1 MDEQHGPGSAGRPRW
16 VGGNTSRRPLRS
28 QAPRRQRPEP
38 LTHSRF
44 SQLDGR
50 DEAEA
55 ARASRLHARGVRM
68 LRDGTLVTP
77 KSQRPRGRSS
87 PPESAEPRFGQ
98 PVIRLIRRKPPLRL
112 PLASAP
118 RRLHVLLIIVA
129 MALSLCAGRLLQLQG
144 FDSSSY
150 ALDAVTRTLPLL
162 PARGEITDRNG
173 LVLASTQPA
182 VAVTADPKLTA
193 PDAAEIAGVLSGHL
207 SMSQSELM
215 PLLTK
220 PGTRFVYIKKKVPAL
235 TYSAL
240 AADLSSRHLHGIFRE
255 SDPIRTYPNGSV
267 GASVVGFVG
276 SDGKGLA
283 GLERTLNAQLAGV
296 EGKETYESAPNG
308 SKIPLG
314 RSSITPA
321 RNGLSYQLTLDSEVQ
336 WVAERRL
343 AEQVAKTRADSGF
356 AIVMD
361 VKTGQ
366 VIALA
371 NSPTYD
377 SSNPQAADSE
387 DRGNRAISAPYEPGS
402 VQKVL
407 TSAALIDSGVATPN
421 TRVVIP
427 SRIHSGGN
435 SIKDFFSH
443 GVLHYTMRGV
453 IADSSNIGTVLLA
466 RQLNKQTLHDYLL
479 SFGLG
484 KTTSLGLPGESA
496 GILPKADMPDSQ
508 RDRVAFGQAIAVTGI
523 QEAAA
528 VAGIVNDGMY
538 NPPTVIKGA
547 TDGEGRALAVP
558 RTPPRL
564 VISEESSAQVRDL
577 MRAVIDS
584 VNGQRNLKLDR
595 YTSGGKTGTAQ
606 RADTSCRCYR
616 GYVTSF
622 IGFAPLDDPQI
633 LTYVV
638 ISNPKVGDTGTITAA
653 PVYRD
658 IMDFALPRYSVAP
671 DAKPHKPLPIEW

>member
-1 MDEQHGPGSAGRPRW
+1 MDEEPRPQPSIRGVSA
-16 VGGNTSRRPLRS
+16 RPLRGAAEVGHPS
-28 QAPRRQRPEP
+28 PTPTDRPS
-38 LTHSRF
+38 T
-44 SQLDGR
+44 
-50 DEAEA
+50 
-55 ARASRLHARGVRM
+55 LHARGVRI
-68 LRDGTLVTP
+68 LRDGTVLTP
-77 KSQRPRGRSS
+77 RPRVQQ
-87 PPESAEPRFGQ
+87 PPQ
-98 PVIRLIRRKPPLRL
+98 IRLVRRKPPLRL

-118 RRLHVLLIIVA
+118 RRLHVLLIAVA

-144 FDSSSY
+144 FDSSIY
-150 ALDAVTRTLPLL
+150 TADALTRTLPLL

-182 VAVTADPKLTA
+182 VAVTADPTLTA
-193 PDAAEIAGVLSGHL
+193 PRAAEFAGVLAGYL
-207 SMSQSELM
+207 GMSHAELM

-220 PGTRFVYIKKKVPAL
+220 TGTRFVYLKKKVPAL

-240 AADLSSRHLHGIFRE
+240 AADLSRRELRGIFRE

-276 SDGKGLA
+276 ADGKGLA

-314 RSSITPA
+314 RRSFTPA
-321 RNGLSYQLTLDSEVQ
+321 RNGLSFQLTLDSEVQ

-343 AEQVAKTRADSGF
+343 AEQVAKNRADSGI

-371 NSPTYD
+371 NAPTYD
-377 SSNPQAADSE
+377 SSRPQAAKSD

-407 TSAALIDSGVATPN
+407 TSAALIDSGTATPA
-421 TRVVIP
+421 TRVVVP
-427 SRIHSGGN
+427 NRLASGGR
-435 SIKDFFSH
+435 SIKDHFSH

-453 IADSSNIGTVLLA
+453 IADSSNIGTALLT
-466 RQLNKQTLHDYLL
+466 RQIDKQKLHDYLV

-484 KTTSLGLPGESA
+484 SKTNIGLPGESA
-496 GILPKADMPDSQ
+496 GIIPKPDMTNGQ
-508 RDRVAFGQAIAVTGI
+508 RDQIAFGQALAVTGI

-528 VAGIVNDGMY
+528 VAGVVNGGIY
-538 NPPTVIKGA
+538 NPPTLIKKA
-547 TDGEGRALAVP
+547 TDGDGKEVALP
-558 RTPPRL
+558 RTPQRR
-564 VISEESSAQVRDL
+564 VISEKSSAQVREL
-577 MRAVIDS
+577 MQAVIDT

-595 YTSGGKTGTAQ
+595 YITGGKTGTAQ
-606 RADTSCRCYR
+606 RADTRCGCYR

-622 IGFAPLDDPQI
+622 LGFAPLDDPQI

-638 ISNPKVGDTGTITAA
+638 ISNPRVGDTGSTTAA

-658 IMDFALPRYSVAP
+658 IMNITLPRYSVAP
-671 DAKPHKPLPIEW
+671 DARPHKPLPTEW

>member
-1 MDEQHGPGSAGRPRW
+1 MDEEHRPQPSVRR
-16 VGGNTSRRPLRS
+16 VSSRPLRRAGAVGHPS
-28 QAPRRQRPEP
+28 PTAADRPS
-38 LTHSRF
+38 T
-44 SQLDGR
+44 
-50 DEAEA
+50 
-55 ARASRLHARGVRM
+55 LHARGVRI
-68 LRDGTLVTP
+68 LRDGTVLT
-77 KSQRPRGRSS
+77 SRPRAQQ
-87 PPESAEPRFGQ
+87 PPK
-98 PVIRLIRRKPPLRL
+98 IRLVRRKPPLRL

-118 RRLHVLLIIVA
+118 RRLHVLLIVVA

-144 FDSSSY
+144 FDSSTY
-150 ALDAVTRTLPLL
+150 TADALTRTLPLL

-182 VAVTADPKLTA
+182 VAVTADPTLTA
-193 PDAAEIAGVLSGHL
+193 PRAAEFASVLAGYLG
-207 SMSQSELM
+207 MSPAELM

-220 PGTRFVYIKKKVPAL
+220 TGTRFVYLKKKVPAL

-240 AADLSSRHLHGIFRE
+240 AADLSRREMRGIFRE

-276 SDGKGLA
+276 ADGKGLA

-314 RSSITPA
+314 RRSFTPA
-321 RNGLSYQLTLDSEVQ
+321 RNGLSFQLTLDSEVQ

-343 AEQVAKTRADSGF
+343 AEQVAKNRADSGI
-356 AIVMD
+356 AIVLD

-371 NSPTYD
+371 NVPTYD
-377 SSNPQAADSE
+377 SSRPQAAKSD

-407 TSAALIDSGVATPN
+407 TSAALIDSGTATPS

-427 SRIHSGGN
+427 SRLASGGR
-435 SIKDFFSH
+435 SIKDHFSH

-453 IADSSNIGTVLLA
+453 IADSSNIGTALLT
-466 RQLNKQTLHDYLL
+466 RQIDKQKLHDYLV

-484 KTTSLGLPGESA
+484 SKTNIGLPGESA
-496 GILPKADMPDSQ
+496 GILPKPDMTNGQ
-508 RDRVAFGQAIAVTGI
+508 RDQIAFGQALAVTGI

-528 VAGIVNDGMY
+528 VAGVVNGGIY
-538 NPPTVIKGA
+538 NPPTLIKKA
-547 TDGEGRALAVP
+547 TDGDGKEVALPRAP
-558 RTPPRL
+558 QRR
-564 VISEESSAQVRDL
+564 VISEKSSAQVREL
-577 MRAVIDS
+577 MQAVVDT

-595 YTSGGKTGTAQ
+595 YATGGKTGTAQ
-606 RADTSCRCYR
+606 RADTRCGCYR

-622 IGFAPLDDPQI
+622 VGFAPLDDPQI

-638 ISNPKVGDTGTITAA
+638 ISNPRVGDTGSTTAA
-653 PVYRD
+653 PAYRD
-658 IMDFALPRYSVAP
+658 IMNVTLPRYSVAP
-671 DAKPHKPLPIEW
+671 DARPHKPLPTEW

>member
-435 SIKDFFSH
+435 SIKDFFSQ

>member
-1 MDEQHGPGSAGRPRW
+1 MTDEPHRLNSP
-16 VGGNTSRRPLRS
+16 RPLRS
-28 QAPRRQRPEP
+28 HVPRGHHQRA
-38 LTHSRF
+38 
-44 SQLDGR
+44 D
-50 DEAEA
+50 AE
-55 ARASRLHARGVRM
+55 RLSTLHARGVRI
-68 LRDGTLVTP
+68 LRDGTTVTP
-77 KSQRPRGRSS
+77 RPGVRQ
-87 PPESAEPRFGQ
+87 PP
-98 PVIRLIRRKPPLRL
+98 IRVVRRRPPLRL
-112 PLASAP
+112 PLASAH
-118 RRLHVLLIIVA
+118 RRLHALLIVIA

-150 ALDAVTRTLPLL
+150 SVDALTRTLPLL
-162 PARGEITDRNG
+162 PARGQITDRNG

-182 VAVTADPKLTA
+182 VAVTADPTLTA
-193 PDAAEIAGVLSGHL
+193 PQAGEIAGVLAGHL
-207 SMSQSELM
+207 GMSEGELM

-220 PGTRFVYIKKKVPAL
+220 TGTRFVYIKKKVPAL

-276 SDGKGLA
+276 ADGKGLA
-283 GLERTLNAQLAGV
+283 GLERSLDTHLAGV

-314 RSSITPA
+314 RSSIAPA

-356 AIVMD
+356 AIVLD

-371 NSPTYD
+371 NAPTYD
-377 SSNPQAADSE
+377 SSRPQAANSE

-402 VQKVL
+402 VEKVL
-407 TSAALIDSGVATPN
+407 TSAALIDSGTANPN

-427 SRIHSGGN
+427 SRISSGGN

-453 IADSSNIGTVLLA
+453 IADSSNIGTVLLT
-466 RQLNKQTLHDYLL
+466 RQLNKQRLHDYLS

-484 KTTSLGLPGESA
+484 HTTSIGLPGESA
-496 GILPKADMPDSQ
+496 GIMPKADMPDGQ

-523 QEAAA
+523 QEASA
-528 VAGIVNDGMY
+528 VAGIVNGGIY
-538 NPPTVIKGA
+538 NPPTLIKKA
-547 TDGEGRALAVP
+547 TDGDGREVAVP
-558 RTPPRL
+558 RTPPRR
-564 VISEESSAQVRDL
+564 VISDKSSAQVREL
-577 MRAVIDS
+577 MQAVIDS

-606 RADTSCRCYR
+606 RADTSCGCYR

-622 IGFAPLDDPQI
+622 VGFAPLDDPQI

-638 ISNPKVGDTGTITAA
+638 ISNPRAGDTGSITAA
-653 PVYRD
+653 PAYRD
-658 IMDFALPRYSVAP
+658 IMNFALPRYSVVP
-671 DAKPHKPLPIEW
+671 DAKPHKPLPTQW

>member
-1 MDEQHGPGSAGRPRW
+1 MAEPYR
-16 VGGNTSRRPLRS
+16 SRTARPLRTPAPPSHRHRPGTRIPPS
-28 QAPRRQRPEP
+28 QP
-38 LTHSRF
+38 
-44 SQLDGR
+44 
-50 DEAEA
+50 
-55 ARASRLHARGVRM
+55 
-68 LRDGTLVTP
+68 
-77 KSQRPRGRSS
+77 
-87 PPESAEPRFGQ
+87 
-98 PVIRLIRRKPPLRL
+98 IRLVRRRPPLRL
-112 PLASAP
+112 PLASAH
-118 RRLHVLLIIVA
+118 RRLHAMLIIVA

-150 ALDAVTRTLPLL
+150 SIEALTRTLPLL
-162 PARGEITDRNG
+162 PARGQITDRNG

-193 PDAAEIAGVLSGHL
+193 REASEIAGVLSAHL
-207 SMSQSELM
+207 GMTVEELM

-220 PGTRFVYIKKKVPAL
+220 TGTRFVYIKKKVPAL

-240 AADLSSRHLHGIFRE
+240 AADLSSRRLHGIFRE
-255 SDPIRTYPNGSV
+255 SDPIRTYPGGSV

-276 SDGKGLA
+276 ADGEGLA
-283 GLERTLNAQLAGV
+283 GLERTFNAQLAGA
-296 EGKETYESAPNG
+296 EGTETFESAPNG

-336 WVAERRL
+336 WAAERRL
-343 AEQVAKTRADSGF
+343 AEQVARTHADSGF
-356 AIVMD
+356 AIVLD

-371 NSPTYD
+371 NAPTYD
-377 SSNPQAADSE
+377 SARPQAADSA

-407 TSAALIDSGVATPN
+407 TSAALIDSGTANPN
-421 TRVVIP
+421 TRVVVP
-427 SRIHSGGN
+427 GRLASGGH

-443 GVLHYTMRGV
+443 GVLHYNMRGV
-453 IADSSNIGTVLLA
+453 IAISSNIGTTLLT
-466 RQLNKQTLHDYLL
+466 RQLSKQTLHDYLV

-484 KTTSLGLPGESA
+484 STTSVELPGESA
-496 GILPKADMPDSQ
+496 GIMPKAEMTDDQ

-528 VAGIVNDGMY
+528 VAGVVNGGLF
-538 NPPTVIKGA
+538 NPPTVIKKA
-547 TDGEGRALAVP
+547 TDGDGREVAMP
-558 RTPPRL
+558 RAAQRR
-564 VISEESSAQVRDL
+564 VISEKSSAQVRDL
-577 MRAVIDS
+577 MGAVVDS

-595 YTSGGKTGTAQ
+595 YSSGGKTGTAQ
-606 RADTSCRCYR
+606 RADTSCGCYR

-622 IGFAPLDDPQI
+622 VGFAPLDDPQI

-638 ISNPKVGDTGTITAA
+638 INNPRAGDTGSVTAA
-653 PVYRD
+653 PAYRD
-658 IMDFALPRYSVAP
+658 IMNMALPRYSVAP
-671 DAKPHKPLPIEW
+671 DAKRHKPLPTQW

>member
-1 MDEQHGPGSAGRPRW
+1 MDEEHRPHPPIRLAP
-16 VGGNTSRRPLRS
+16 SRPLRTPTAGDHS
-28 QAPRRQRPEP
+28 RPT
-38 LTHSRF
+38 LTHRPST
-44 SQLDGR
+44 
-50 DEAEA
+50 
-55 ARASRLHARGVRM
+55 LHARGVRI
-68 LRDGTLVTP
+68 LRDGTVHAP
-77 KSQRPRGRSS
+77 RPRVRQ
-87 PPESAEPRFGQ
+87 PRR
-98 PVIRLIRRKPPLRL
+98 IRLVRRRPTLRL

-118 RRLHVLLIIVA
+118 RRLHVVLIAIA

-150 ALDAVTRTLPLL
+150 TADASTRTLPLL

-182 VAVTADPKLTA
+182 VAVTADPTLTA
-193 PDAAEIAGVLSGHL
+193 SRAAEFASALAGHL
-207 SMSQSELM
+207 GMSQAELM

-220 PGTRFVYIKKKVPAL
+220 TGTHFVYLKKKVPAL
-235 TYSAL
+235 TYTAL
-240 AADLSSRHLHGIFRE
+240 AADLSSRDLHGVFRE

-276 SDGKGLA
+276 ADGKGLA
-283 GLERTLNAQLAGV
+283 GLERTLNAQLAGA

-314 RSSITPA
+314 QSSITPA
-321 RNGLSYQLTLDSEVQ
+321 RNGLSFQLTLDSEVQ

-343 AEQVAKTRADSGF
+343 AEQVAKTRADSGI

-371 NSPTYD
+371 NAPSYD
-377 SSNPQAADSE
+377 SSRPQAAKSE

-402 VQKVL
+402 VQKIL
-407 TSAALIDSGVATPN
+407 TSAALIDSGTATPS

-427 SRIHSGGN
+427 RRLASGGR
-435 SIKDFFSH
+435 SIKDHFSH
-443 GVLHYTMRGV
+443 GVLRYTMRGV
-453 IADSSNIGTVLLA
+453 IADSSNIGTALLA
-466 RQLNKQTLHDYLL
+466 RQLDKQRLHDYLT

-484 KTTSLGLPGESA
+484 SKTDIGLPGESA
-496 GILPKADMPDSQ
+496 GILPKSDMTNGQ
-508 RDRVAFGQAIAVTGI
+508 RDQIAFGQAIAVTGI

-528 VAGIVNDGMY
+528 VAGIVNGGIY
-538 NPPTVIKGA
+538 NPPTVIRRA
-547 TDGEGRALAVP
+547 TDGEGKEVALPRAP
-558 RTPPRL
+558 QRR
-564 VISEESSAQVRDL
+564 VISEQSSAQVRDL
-577 MRAVIDS
+577 MQAVIDS

-606 RADTSCRCYR
+606 RADTRCGCYR

-622 IGFAPLDDPQI
+622 VGFAPLDDPQI

-638 ISNPKVGDTGTITAA
+638 ISNPRAGDTGSVTAA
-653 PVYRD
+653 PAYRD
-658 IMDFALPRYSVAP
+658 IMNIALPRYSVAP
-671 DAKPHKPLPIEW
+671 DAKPHKPLPTTW